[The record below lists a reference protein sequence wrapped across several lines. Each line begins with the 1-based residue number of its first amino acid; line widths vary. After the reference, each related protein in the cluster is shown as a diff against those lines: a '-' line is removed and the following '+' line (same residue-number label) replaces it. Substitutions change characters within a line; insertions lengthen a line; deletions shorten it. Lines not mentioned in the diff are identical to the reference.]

1 VSIDAIADRIARCRI
16 ATSASVVPAATATI
30 AFCSVSDRPRVNAP
44 NISIDRD
51 VEREKYSLYLSIPS
65 KEVPPVVGGGG
76 GAMCRRTRDWMDE
89 TSSKRFQN
97 PMGVRHEL

>member
-44 NISIDRD
+44 NMFRIGFR
-51 VEREKYSLYLSIPS
+51 
-65 KEVPPVVGGGG
+65 
-76 GAMCRRTRDWMDE
+76 
-89 TSSKRFQN
+89 SSKT
-97 PMGVRHEL
+97 